1 VRAVGLLF
9 VLGGLVA
16 AVMAPIV
23 MKEKP
28 DNSKGQPTMMR

>member
-1 VRAVGLLF
+1 LF

-28 DNSKGQPTMMR
+28 DGSKDQSPMMQ

>member
-1 VRAVGLLF
+1 VRAAAVLF

-23 MKEKP
+23 MKEKA
-28 DNSKGQPTMMR
+28 DGSKSNPPMMG